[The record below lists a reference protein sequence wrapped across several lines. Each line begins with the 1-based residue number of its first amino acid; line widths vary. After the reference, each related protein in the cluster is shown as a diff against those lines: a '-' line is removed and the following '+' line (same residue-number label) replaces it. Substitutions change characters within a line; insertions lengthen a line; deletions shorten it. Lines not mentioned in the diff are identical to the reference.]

1 MKLSLKL
8 FFTIFMFVFFV
19 AGCGKKEAASKTTE
33 AKTPEVIQV
42 RVQQAMARTL
52 DKSIDVT
59 GTLEADEMVNL
70 SFEIPGRVASFRVDF
85 GQSVKKGEVIAELD
99 RREYEW
105 QLERAKANVGQLSAR
120 LGMKSPDEAYPNST
134 ASMRQAQ
141 ANYDD
146 AKSKYESAAKLVQ
159 SGDISKERAVES
171 QKTLQARQ
179 ASIDVTRDE
188 MNGLI
193 AQLRAQK
200 ADLEIATK
208 RLGDTVIRA
217 PFDGGISA
225 KLISPGQYIKDNTP
239 VATLVKTSP
248 LRLRVEVPE
257 NYSAM
262 IQAGSVVSFTTDAAP
277 GKEFN
282 AVIQKLNP
290 SFDAKNRTLLAESKI
305 AAVDARLRPGTFV
318 QVKLVTRK
326 AEPIVMVPKGAIYS
340 VAGLS
345 KVYVIRNGKAVEVR
359 IPPGAEVDG
368 WAEVPSGAIQAGES
382 IAVSN
387 LLNLINGAAVKTL

>member
-1 MKLSLKL
+1 MKFS
-8 FFTIFMFVFFV
+8 VFSFLMV
-19 AGCGKKEAASKTTE
+19 MMLAGCGKKEEVKKAAGPVVPE
-33 AKTPEVIQV
+33 AISV
-42 RVQQAMARTL
+42 RVQPAIARTL

-59 GTLEADEMVNL
+59 GTLEADESVNL
-70 SFEIPGRVASFRVDF
+70 SFEIPGRVSSFKVDF
-85 GQSVKKGEVIAELD
+85 GQLVKKGDVIAELD
-99 RREYEW
+99 RRESEW

-120 LGMKSPDEAYPNST
+120 LGMKTPDDPYPTST
-134 ASMRQAQ
+134 AAMRQAQ

-159 SGDISKERAVES
+159 SGDISKERSVEL

-179 ASIDVTRDE
+179 ALIDATRDE

-200 ADLEIATK
+200 ADLEIAGK
-208 RLGDTVIRA
+208 RLADTVIRA

-257 NYSAM
+257 NYSAL
-262 IQAGSVVSFTTDAAP
+262 IQAGSVVTFTTDAAP
-277 GKEFN
+277 GKEFS

-290 SFDAKNRTLLAESKI
+290 TFDSKNRTLVAESKI
-305 AAVDARLRPGTFV
+305 PASDARLRPGSFV

-326 AEPIVMVPKGAIYS
+326 SDAVVMVPSAAVYS
-340 VAGLS
+340 VAGLT

-359 IPPGAEVDG
+359 IAPGAEVDG
-368 WAEVPSGAIQAGES
+368 WKEAPAGSIQAGEA

>member
-1 MKLSLKL
+1 MKLLYI
-8 FFTIFMFVFFV
+8 IFPALIFLSSC
-19 AGCGKKEAASKTTE
+19 AKKQEAPKTE
-33 AKTPEVIQV
+33 LAKAPEQIQV
-42 RVQQAMARTL
+42 RVQAAVSRTL

-59 GTLEADEMVNL
+59 GTLEADETVSL
-70 SFEIPGRVASFRVDF
+70 SFEIPGRVSIFRVDF
-85 GQSVKKGEVIAELD
+85 GQLVKKGDVIAELD
-99 RREYEW
+99 RRELEW

-120 LGMKSPDEAYPNST
+120 LGMKSPDEAYPSSSAN
-134 ASMRQAQ
+134 MRQAQ
-141 ANYDD
+141 ANYED

-159 SGDISKERAVES
+159 SGDISKERAVEL
-171 QKTLQARQ
+171 QRTLQARQ
-179 ASIDVTRDE
+179 ALIDATRDE
-188 MNGLI
+188 MNGLV

-208 RLGDTVIRA
+208 RLSDTVIRA

-257 NYSAM
+257 SYSSL
-262 IQAGSVVSFTTDAAP
+262 IKAGSVVSFTTDAAP
-277 GKEFN
+277 GKEFQ
-282 AVIQKLNP
+282 AVIQQLNP

-305 AAVDARLRPGTFV
+305 PASDSRLRPGTFV
-318 QVKLVTRK
+318 QVKLVTRR
-326 AEPIVMVPKGAIYS
+326 ADAVVMVPKNAIYS

-359 IPPGAEVDG
+359 IVPGAELDG
-368 WAEVPSGAIQAGES
+368 WAEAPAGAIQPGEA

>member
-1 MKLSLKL
+1 MKPLYIIFPALLLFLS
-8 FFTIFMFVFFV
+8 
-19 AGCGKKEAASKTTE
+19 ACANRQEAPKTATSQ
-33 AKTPEVIQV
+33 APEQIQV
-42 RVQQAMARTL
+42 RVQQAVARTL

-59 GTLEADEMVNL
+59 GTLEADETVNL
-70 SFEIPGRVASFRVDF
+70 SFEIPGRVANFRVDF
-85 GQSVKKGEVIAELD
+85 GQLVKKGDVIAELD
-99 RREYEW
+99 RREFEW

-120 LGMKSPDEAYPNST
+120 LGMKSPDDPYPSSS
-134 ASMRQAQ
+134 AGMRQAQ
-141 ANYDD
+141 ANYED
-146 AKSKYESAAKLVQ
+146 ANSKYESAAKLVQ
-159 SGDISKERAVES
+159 SGDISKERAVEL

-179 ASIDVTRDE
+179 ALIDATRDE
-188 MNGLI
+188 MNGQV

-208 RLGDTVIRA
+208 RLADTVIRA

-225 KLISPGQYIKDNTP
+225 KLISPGQYIKENTS

-257 NYSAM
+257 SYSAL
-262 IQAGSVVSFTTDAAP
+262 INPGSVVSFTTDAAP
-277 GKEFN
+277 GKEFK

-305 AAVDARLRPGTFV
+305 PAGDSRLRPGTFV
-318 QVKLVTRK
+318 QVKLVTRR
-326 AEPIVMVPKGAIYS
+326 ADAIVMVPKNSIYS

-345 KVYVIRNGKAVEVR
+345 KVFVIRNGKAVEVR
-359 IPPGAEVDG
+359 IVPGAEVDG
-368 WAEVPSGAIQAGES
+368 WVEAPAGAIQPGES

-387 LLNLINGAAVKTL
+387 LLNLIHGAAVKTL

>member
-1 MKLSLKL
+1 MKSLYVIFPALLLFLS
-8 FFTIFMFVFFV
+8 
-19 AGCGKKEAASKTTE
+19 ACSKKQEAPKTDTSK
-33 AKTPEVIQV
+33 APEQIQV
-42 RVQQAMARTL
+42 RVQQAIARTL

-70 SFEIPGRVASFRVDF
+70 SFEIPGRVANFRVDF
-85 GQSVKKGEVIAELD
+85 GQLVKKGDVIAELD
-99 RREYEW
+99 RREFEW

-120 LGMKSPDEAYPNST
+120 LGMKSADEPYPTSS

-141 ANYDD
+141 ANYED

-159 SGDISKERAVES
+159 SGDISRERAVEL

-179 ASIDVTRDE
+179 ALIDATKDE
-188 MNGLI
+188 MNGMV

-208 RLGDTVIRA
+208 RLTDTVIRA

-225 KLISPGQYIKDNTP
+225 KLISPGQYIKENTS
-239 VATLVKTSP
+239 VATLVKTNP

-257 NYSAM
+257 SYSAL
-262 IQAGSVVSFTTDAAP
+262 INQGSVVSFTTDAAP
-277 GKEFN
+277 GKEFK

-290 SFDAKNRTLLAESKI
+290 AFDSRNRTLLAEAKI
-305 AAVDARLRPGTFV
+305 PASDSRLRPGTFV
-318 QVKLVTRK
+318 QVKLVTRR
-326 AEPIVMVPKGAIYS
+326 ADAVVMVPKNSIYS

-345 KVYVIRNGKAVEVR
+345 KVFVIRNGKAVEVR
-359 IPPGAEVDG
+359 IAPGAEVDG
-368 WAEVPSGAIQAGES
+368 WAEAPAGAIQPGEA

>member
-1 MKLSLKL
+1 MKPLILSISILAL
-8 FFTIFMFVFFV
+8 L
-19 AGCGKKEAASKTTE
+19 AGCAKKQEAPKTDASK
-33 AKTPEVIQV
+33 APDAIQV
-42 RVQQAMARTL
+42 RVQQAVSRTL

-59 GTLEADEMVNL
+59 GTLEADETVNL
-70 SFEIPGRVASFRVDF
+70 SFEIAGRVSSFRVDF
-85 GQSVKKGEVIAELD
+85 GQIVKKGDVIAELD

-120 LGMKSPDEAYPNST
+120 LGMKTPDETYPTST

-159 SGDISKERAVES
+159 SGDISKERAVEL
-171 QKTLQARQ
+171 QKTQQARQ

-200 ADLEIATK
+200 ADLEIAGK

-217 PFDGGISA
+217 PFNGGISA

-239 VATLVKTSP
+239 VATLVKTNP

-257 NYSAM
+257 NYSAQ

-290 SFDAKNRTLLAESKI
+290 SFDSKNRTLLAESKI
-305 AAVDARLRPGTFV
+305 VVSDTRLRPGTFV
-318 QVKLVTRK
+318 QVKLVTK
-326 AEPIVMVPKGAIYS
+326 KSDAVVMVPKNAVYA
-340 VAGLS
+340 VAGLQ
-345 KVYVIRNGKAVEVR
+345 KVFVIRNGKAVEVR
-359 IPPGAEVDG
+359 IPPSVEQDG
-368 WAEVPSGAIQAGES
+368 WTEAPAGLIQAGES

-387 LLNLINGAAVKTL
+387 LLNLINGAVVKTL

>member
-1 MKLSLKL
+1 MQAIIITLAMILAL
-8 FFTIFMFVFFV
+8 T
-19 AGCGKKEAASKTTE
+19 GCAKKQEAAPVAKAPE
-33 AKTPEVIQV
+33 AIQV
-42 RVQQAMARTL
+42 KVQQAVAKTL

-59 GTLEADEMVNL
+59 GTLEADETVNL
-70 SFEIPGRVASFRVDF
+70 SFEIQGRISSFKVDF
-85 GQSVKKGEVIAELD
+85 GQLVKKGDVIAELD

-105 QLERAKANVGQLSAR
+105 QLERAKANVGQLAAR
-120 LGMKSPDEAYPNST
+120 LGMKSPDEPYPTST
-134 ASMRQAQ
+134 ATIRQAQ

-159 SGDISKERAVES
+159 SGDISKERATELG
-171 QKTLQARQ
+171 KTLQARQ
-179 ASIDVTRDE
+179 AVIDAARDE

-193 AQLRAQK
+193 AQLRAQR

-257 NYSAM
+257 NYSAQ
-262 IQAGSVVSFTTDAAP
+262 IGQGSVVSFTTDAAP
-277 GKEFN
+277 GKEFQ

-290 SFDAKNRTLLAESKI
+290 TFDSKNRTLMAESKI
-305 AAVDARLRPGTFV
+305 SVSDSRLRPGSFV

-326 AEPIVMVPKGAIYS
+326 SDAIVMVPRSAVYS
-340 VAGLS
+340 VAGLN
-345 KVYVIRNGKAVEVR
+345 KVFVIRNGKAVEVR
-359 IPPGAEVDG
+359 IPPGAEMDG
-368 WAEVPSGAIQAGES
+368 WTEAPAGAIQAGEP

-387 LLNLINGAAVKTL
+387 LLNLVNGVAVKTL